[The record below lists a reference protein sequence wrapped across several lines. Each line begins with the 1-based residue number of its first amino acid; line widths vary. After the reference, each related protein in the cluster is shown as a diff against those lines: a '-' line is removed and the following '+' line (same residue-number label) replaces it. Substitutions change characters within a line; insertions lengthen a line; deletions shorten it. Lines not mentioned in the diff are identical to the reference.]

1 MLLALLTAYDKIGRQ
16 EQLQA
21 ANRISSWF
29 LESPAKDFNPVH
41 MLNRYQTIFRQRKL
55 YDDEIEKILELIEN
69 PAVPESIKIGSYIL
83 LGNSSAV
90 KVRLNRLSEN
100 ERKEFDYSPIYSLF
114 TKMQYAVS
122 KSTDSTM
129 A

>member
-1 MLLALLTAYDKIGRQ
+1 
-16 EQLQA
+16 
-21 ANRISSWF
+21 
-29 LESPAKDFNPVH
+29 